1 MKEIEIDKGDF
12 IIYEGRCL
20 HAEFED
26 RPGYWWCSDNDGE
39 DYYVETKQI
48 VANVTACMEH

>member
-1 MKEIEIDKGDF
+1 MKEVEINKGDF